1 MFEIIT
7 RLPRSVYIQALTLK
21 LGNNVNFIV
30 ASTAKPFTVFGA
42 PYSTACS
49 GQVIKVGSSGTLKSV
64 EANITYGSDSGIHG
78 LALSS
83 DNRFI
88 YSGDDMGGSIW
99 THSYDE
105 ATNSVSKLQQL
116 NMSGNPRHLAVSP
129 QGSFVYV
136 ILEQN
141 NQLAVFNRDETT
153 GLISGRNKTFS
164 LLPSGYSNSSLYW
177 SDEVKFSV
185 PQDRGKY
192 PKYLFATVRSRTS
205 TDPGFVAAYSLD
217 ETTGAIS
224 DSLFIV
230 PTSGSG
236 GASNAITPAIFSE
249 EYFAI
254 ADSQGNFIEVWKLG
268 EDATT
273 ASVVAHLDVA
283 ESPANIAW
291 VD

>member
-7 RLPRSVYIQALTLK
+7 RLPRSVYIQALTLI

-164 LLPSGYSNSSLYW
+164 LLPSGKSTN
-177 SDEVKFSV
+177 FS
-185 PQDRGKY
+185 
-192 PKYLFATVRSRTS
+192 
-205 TDPGFVAAYSLD
+205 
-217 ETTGAIS
+217 
-224 DSLFIV
+224 
-230 PTSGSG
+230 
-236 GASNAITPAIFSE
+236 
-249 EYFAI
+249 
-254 ADSQGNFIEVWKLG
+254 
-268 EDATT
+268 
-273 ASVVAHLDVA
+273 H
-283 ESPANIAW
+283 
-291 VD
+291 